1 MGAVTSPIAV
11 CDGIIG
17 LLNDWNLS
25 ATAEYR
31 AALMEVSAPNVI
43 HNARFN
49 PLYRTYLVV
58 TIGLTMVISIIGLPV
73 ALVWFC
79 GVGQWWS
86 RHYYNLLQCELSD
99 RTLRFRKGILFQV
112 EKTIPLENIQDV
124 TFVESPVLRRFNL
137 STIKFETAGH
147 SAGQAHDMQ
156 LTGIIDAQD
165 FRNRILTAR
174 EALRSH
180 RAGDAS
186 MATVHNDGGEKSAPS
201 QEQLRLLR
209 AMSER
214 LDEIAAVLKERR

>member
-1 MGAVTSPIAV
+1 MLFRS
-11 CDGIIG
+11 
-17 LLNDWNLS
+17 
-25 ATAEYR
+25 
-31 AALMEVSAPNVI
+31 
-43 HNARFN
+43 
-49 PLYRTYLVV
+49 LVV
-58 TIGLTMVISIIGLPV
+58 TIGLAMVISIIGLPV
-73 ALVWFC
+73 ALIWFC

-86 RHYYNLLQCELSD
+86 RHYYDLLQCQLSD

-124 TFVESPVLRRFNL
+124 TFVEGPVLRRFNL

-165 FRNRILTAR
+165 FRNRILAAR
-174 EALRSH
+174 EALRAH

-186 MATVHNDGGEKSAPS
+186 MAAARRDASDADALP